1 MLTLLTLLVAFPRRS
16 DIPEYDV
23 ADLPALRE
31 IDINA
36 LLPRAEEAAPNDK
49 LDQMAAKASAEAP
62 VSPSAVGADVD

>member
-1 MLTLLTLLVAFPRRS
+1 MSWVTQAREGYGELVNAIIRPPRA
-16 DIPEYDV
+16 EYDV

-31 IDINA
+31 IDIDA
-36 LLPRAEEAAPNDK
+36 LAPTDK

>member
-1 MLTLLTLLVAFPRRS
+1 MLPLLALLLGFPRRS

-31 IDINA
+31 IDIDA
-36 LLPRAEEAAPNDK
+36 LLASR
-49 LDQMAAKASAEAP
+49 ASAEP